1 MSPSRWLNLGRPVLL
16 ACMILAGSSARVLA
30 GGDNLTLNPALSKDE
45 FNSLSREL
53 GFGLSYF
60 PLAPAAPLGLIGF
73 DIGVEATAVN
83 ISEHSSFWRK
93 AVQDGNP
100 PSMLVLPKLH
110 VQKGLPFNVDV
121 GAIYSAIPN
130 SNVSLVGGELKWAF
144 LEGGIILPAMAIR
157 GSYTRVLGGSDIDLE
172 TYGVDLSISKRVFFM
187 TPYAGV
193 GEVWIRSSTDS
204 RALTTQFKETQNLS
218 KAFVGV
224 KFHLLLLSLV
234 AEADFSTISAYSLR
248 ANFSF

>member
-1 MSPSRWLNLGRPVLL
+1 
-16 ACMILAGSSARVLA
+16 
-30 GGDNLTLNPALSKDE
+30 
-45 FNSLSREL
+45 
-53 GFGLSYF
+53 
-60 PLAPAAPLGLIGF
+60 
-73 DIGVEATAVN
+73 
-83 ISEHSSFWRK
+83 
-93 AVQDGNP
+93 
-100 PSMLVLPKLH
+100 
-110 VQKGLPFNVDV
+110 
-121 GAIYSAIPN
+121 
-130 SNVSLVGGELKWAF
+130 
-144 LEGGIILPAMAIR
+144 MAIR

>member
-1 MSPSRWLNLGRPVLL
+1 MARRSTFLSFATGSGRGPTAAIASTRSTGLRW
-16 ACMILAGSSARVLA
+16 
-30 GGDNLTLNPALSKDE
+30 PA
-45 FNSLSREL
+45 
-53 GFGLSYF
+53 
-60 PLAPAAPLGLIGF
+60 
-73 DIGVEATAVN
+73 
-83 ISEHSSFWRK
+83 
-93 AVQDGNP
+93 
-100 PSMLVLPKLH
+100 
-110 VQKGLPFNVDV
+110 
-121 GAIYSAIPN
+121 
-130 SNVSLVGGELKWAF
+130 VS
-144 LEGGIILPAMAIR
+144 LPAMAIR